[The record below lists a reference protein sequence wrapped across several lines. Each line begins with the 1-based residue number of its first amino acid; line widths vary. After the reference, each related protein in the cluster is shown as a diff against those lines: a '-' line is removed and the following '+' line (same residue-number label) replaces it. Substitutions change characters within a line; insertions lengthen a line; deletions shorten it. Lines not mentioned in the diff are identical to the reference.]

1 LFPQHAPGKKH
12 ERLIVL
18 ADWQQQIASSEG
30 RALIKGLLD
39 SDGCRGFNEVSHA
52 LPGGTKRYR
61 YVRYQFKNVSIDIQR
76 ILTSALDLLEIGWT
90 QASATSISIAR
101 RVDVDH
107 LDEFVGPKR

>member
-1 LFPQHAPGKKH
+1 
-12 ERLIVL
+12 
-18 ADWQQQIASSEG
+18 
-30 RALIKGLLD
+30 
-39 SDGCRGFNEVSHA
+39 
-52 LPGGTKRYR
+52 
-61 YVRYQFKNVSIDIQR
+61 VSIDIQR